1 LSAGALVRVAFGG
14 AAGSGAMLA
23 DARDPGKPVAP
34 WFDPQFWIARNAV
47 VAEARGR
54 GQTWVVK
61 EGQRHLVLR
70 HYRRGGLIAK
80 LSHDRYLW
88 LGEERTRAFRELAL
102 LARMRDA
109 GLPVPRPVAARYL
122 RHGRTWSGD
131 LLIEFIP
138 QTQTLAQRL
147 SSGTVSLQT
156 WGAVGRMLQGF
167 HAAGV
172 CHTDLNA
179 HNVLLRGPSECWLI
193 DFDGA
198 SVRAPGLWRDANLVR
213 LRRSLE
219 KLNDGPAAG
228 RFDEP
233 QWHCLL
239 GAYRGSARAMR

>member
-1 LSAGALVRVAFGG
+1 
-14 AAGSGAMLA
+14 MLA
-23 DARDPGKPVAP
+23 DVQGGGNASVP
-34 WFDPQFWIARNAV
+34 WFEPGFWQARHAV

-54 GQTWVVK
+54 GQTWIVR
-61 EGQRHLVLR
+61 EGARELVLR

-80 LSHDRYLW
+80 LSRDRYVW
-88 LGEERTRAFRELAL
+88 LGESATRPFRELVL
-102 LARMRDA
+102 LARMLAA
-109 GLPVPRPVAARYL
+109 GLPVPAPVAARYL

-131 LLIEFIP
+131 ILVAFLP

-147 SSGTVSLQT
+147 SSGSVSLQT
-156 WGAVGRMLQGF
+156 WAEIGRMLARF
-167 HAAGV
+167 HAFGV

-179 HNVLLRGPSECWLI
+179 HNVLLRGPVQTWLI

-198 SVRAPGLWRDANLVR
+198 SVRKPGLWRDANLVR

-239 GAYRGSARAMR
+239 TAYRDQSLR

>member
-1 LSAGALVRVAFGG
+1 
-14 AAGSGAMLA
+14 MLA
-23 DARDPGKPVAP
+23 DVQGGGNASVP
-34 WFDPQFWIARNAV
+34 WFEPGFWKARHAV

-54 GQTWVVK
+54 GQTWIVR
-61 EGQRHLVLR
+61 EGARELVLR

-80 LSHDRYLW
+80 LSHDRYVW
-88 LGEERTRAFRELAL
+88 LGESATRPFRELVL
-102 LARMRDA
+102 LARMLAA
-109 GLPVPRPVAARYL
+109 GLPVPAPVAARYL

-131 LLIEFIP
+131 ILVAFLP

-147 SSGTVSLQT
+147 SSGSVSLQT
-156 WGAVGRMLQGF
+156 WAEIGRMLARF
-167 HAAGV
+167 HAFGV

-179 HNVLLRGPSECWLI
+179 HNVLLRGPENTWLI

-198 SVRAPGLWRDANLVR
+198 SVRKPGLWCDANLVR

-239 GAYRGSARAMR
+239 TSYRDQSLR

>member
-1 LSAGALVRVAFGG
+1 
-14 AAGSGAMLA
+14 MLA
-23 DARDPGKPVAP
+23 DVQGGGNVTAP
-34 WFDPQFWIARNAV
+34 WFEPGFWKARNAV

-54 GQTWVVK
+54 GQTWIVRDGK
-61 EGQRHLVLR
+61 RELVLR
-70 HYRRGGLIAK
+70 HYRRGGLVAK
-80 LSHDRYLW
+80 LSHDRYIW
-88 LGEERTRAFRELAL
+88 LGEHATRPFRELTL
-102 LARMRDA
+102 LARMLAA
-109 GLPVPRPVAARYL
+109 GLPVPEPVAARYL

-131 LLIEFIP
+131 ILVAFLP

-147 SSGTVSLQT
+147 SSGSVSLLT
-156 WGAVGRMLQGF
+156 WAAIGRMLARF
-167 HAAGV
+167 HEVGV

-179 HNVLLRGPSECWLI
+179 HNILLRGPSQTWLI

-198 SVRAPGLWRDANLVR
+198 SVRRPGLWRDGNLVR

-239 GAYRGSARAMR
+239 SAYRDQATQ